1 MKKITL
7 LAVISFCM
15 LFTKLHAQV
24 GIGTAT
30 PNATALLHVDAGT
43 STTKGLLMTGT
54 ADASATVPDLGTGS
68 RLMFYPGKGAFRAGS
83 VDGTQWD
90 DANVGFYSVALG
102 GNSTSSGHGSTAMG
116 LATKAS
122 GYAST
127 AMGEYTTASGRS
139 STSMGNFTTSSGVYS
154 TAMGTYTVASGKS
167 STSMGHFTTASG
179 LYSTAMGFGTTA
191 SGESSTA
198 MGNFTTASGIE
209 STSMGNNTTAS
220 GANSTA
226 MGNYTAATGI
236 NSTSM
241 GNFTGASGDY
251 STAMGYST
259 TASGGSSTAMGN
271 STTASAPYSTAMGY
285 STTASGA
292 SSTAMGYGVSTNG
305 QTGAFIIGDSDPLS
319 EGTTYSGFTN
329 EFVAR
334 FNNGYYFMTSGDAN
348 RYGVSIG
355 HNGNSWVSICDKN
368 RKENFEPLNG
378 EDVLQKLSHINFTS
392 WNYKKQDPKA
402 YRHYGIMA
410 QDFNTA
416 FGKDKYGTIGND
428 TTVNPI
434 DMIGIDMAAI
444 QALVKRTTELKNDNE
459 KLKDKD
465 EAINKK
471 LAEVTELKK
480 ENESLRQSMAQ
491 LQASFNEQQKLVA
504 QSLQQMKAL
513 AILQNAK
520 ETVTIK

>member
-15 LFTKLHAQV
+15 LFTKLYAQV

-30 PNATALLHVDAGT
+30 PNATALLHVNAGT

-54 ADASATVPDLGTGS
+54 VDASATVPDLGAGS
-68 RLMFYPGKGAFRAGS
+68 RLMFYPGKAAFRAGA

-90 DANVGFYSVALG
+90 NAGVGLASVAFG
-102 GNSTSSGHGSTAMG
+102 YRTIAKGEGSIASGSGTLASGAISTAMG
-116 LATKAS
+116 Q
-122 GYAST
+122 
-127 AMGEYTTASGRS
+127 
-139 STSMGNFTTSSGVYS
+139 
-154 TAMGTYTVASGKS
+154 
-167 STSMGHFTTASG
+167 
-179 LYSTAMGFGTTA
+179 
-191 SGESSTA
+191 
-198 MGNFTTASGIE
+198 
-209 STSMGNNTTAS
+209 NTTAS
-220 GANSTA
+220 GSESTA
-226 MGNYTAATGI
+226 MGYQTT
-236 NSTSM
+236 
-241 GNFTGASGDY
+241 ASGSESTAMGYQTTADGDYSIAMGGYTEASGSY

-259 TASGGSSTAMGN
+259 TATGSYCTAMGNQTKASAYYSTAMGFKTTASGDASTAMGN
-271 STTASAPYSTAMGY
+271 STTASGVF
-285 STTASGA
+285 
-292 SSTAMGYGVSTNG
+292 STAMGYGVSTNG

-319 EGTTYSGFTN
+319 KGTTYSGFTN

-348 RYGVSIG
+348 RYGVSIA

-378 EDVLQKLSHINFTS
+378 EDVLQKLSNINFTS

-416 FGKDKYGTIGND
+416 FGKDKYGAIGND

-513 AILQNAK
+513 AILQNTK
-520 ETVTIK
+520 EAVTIK

>member
-7 LAVISFCM
+7 LAVISFCI
-15 LFTKLHAQV
+15 LFTKVHAQV

-30 PNATALLHVDAGT
+30 PNATALLHVNAGT

-54 ADASATVPDLGTGS
+54 VDASATVPDLGAGS
-68 RLMFYPGKGAFRAGS
+68 RLMFYPGKAAFRAGA

-90 DANVGFYSVALG
+90 NAGVGLASVAFG
-102 GNSTSSGHGSTAMG
+102 YRTIAKGEGSIASGSGTLASGAISTAMG
-116 LATKAS
+116 Q
-122 GYAST
+122 
-127 AMGEYTTASGRS
+127 
-139 STSMGNFTTSSGVYS
+139 
-154 TAMGTYTVASGKS
+154 
-167 STSMGHFTTASG
+167 
-179 LYSTAMGFGTTA
+179 
-191 SGESSTA
+191 
-198 MGNFTTASGIE
+198 
-209 STSMGNNTTAS
+209 NTTAS
-220 GANSTA
+220 GSESTA
-226 MGNYTAATGI
+226 MGYQTT
-236 NSTSM
+236 
-241 GNFTGASGDY
+241 ASGSESTAMGYQTTADGDYSIAMGGYTEASGSY

-259 TASGGSSTAMGN
+259 TATGSYCTAMGNQTKASAYYSTAMGFKTTASGDASTAMGN
-271 STTASAPYSTAMGY
+271 STTASGVF
-285 STTASGA
+285 
-292 SSTAMGYGVSTNG
+292 STAMGYGVSTNG

-378 EDVLQKLSHINFTS
+378 EDVLQKLSNINFTS

-416 FGKDKYGTIGND
+416 FGKDKYGAIGND

-444 QALVKRTTELKNDNE
+444 QALVKRTTELKVDNE
-459 KLKDKD
+459 KL
-465 EAINKK
+465 NNQ
-471 LAEVTELKK
+471 LAAQYK
-480 ENESLRQSMAQ
+480 ENENMHKAVAQ

-513 AILQNAK
+513 TIQQTSK
-520 ETVTIK
+520 EQLTIK